1 MDRNRNKQQH
11 ITETI
16 KQIEFILSIEE
27 ETKMMAGPQRREP
40 QIISFSLTL
49 CVYQLAEAVG
59 VGGEGGIVAQYD
71 IEHRGR
77 SCD

>member
-1 MDRNRNKQQH
+1 M
-11 ITETI
+11 
-16 KQIEFILSIEE
+16 EFIPLLEE
-27 ETKMMAGPQRREP
+27 ETKVSSGPQRREP
-40 QIISFSLTL
+40 QIISLSLTL